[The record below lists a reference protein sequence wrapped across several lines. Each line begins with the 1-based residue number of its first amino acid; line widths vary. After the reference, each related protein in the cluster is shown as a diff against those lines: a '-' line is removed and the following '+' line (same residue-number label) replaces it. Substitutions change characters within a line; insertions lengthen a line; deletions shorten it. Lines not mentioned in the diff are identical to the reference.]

1 MIAPDKARELT
12 RIARDL
18 FVKEFEKEN
27 PEMCENIKR
36 GIELEAANCKTG
48 TTMTF
53 FGESKEKVSE
63 CKKYLR
69 YKGFE
74 TEYYS
79 NWEIW
84 VGWEN

>member
-27 PEMCENIKR
+27 PEICENIQKE
-36 GIELEAANCKTG
+36 IELAAANCKTG
-48 TTMTF
+48 LTSSILSKNSKK
-53 FGESKEKVSE
+53 GEELI
-63 CKKYLR
+63 KYL
-69 YKGFE
+69 KIIGF
-74 TEYYS
+74 TAALCP

-84 VGWEN
+84 VVWKN